1 MSDVDERDERDHRAG
16 NLKRICVVA
25 ILVVLS
31 MITYVDR
38 TAISTAKEAVA
49 AELRLSDMA
58 MGMAFSAFA
67 LGYALVQIPSG
78 WLADRFGPRVILGG
92 AVSIWSV
99 LTMLTGTSWSFH
111 SLLTFIFL
119 FGAGEAAVFP
129 CSGRAIRNWLEPGQR
144 GRANGAIF
152 AGSRV
157 GAALSYPL
165 LVGMLTIWNWR
176 NAFRI
181 LGIVG
186 IAWAIV
192 WFIWFRD
199 FPSSGRSSEKALEPN
214 HSSPSAQTH
223 LSAIRIAPAMI
234 QYFASNFTNFICL
247 SWMLPYLKTEY
258 KLTSAHAALYSM
270 IPLLF
275 GATSQ
280 GTAGWMVDRLYSSG
294 LRHWSRR
301 IPAVIGF
308 ALSAAGL
315 MAVVFAPSVVLAVCG
330 FTIAVYG
337 ADMTIAPSWVF
348 CADIGGEHTGG
359 ISGAMNMC
367 GSIGAFVSAN
377 AFPFLHMKTGS
388 STAYFLLA
396 AMLDI
401 VGIICWIQMR
411 SIKSRG
417 QRPGMELVEVT
428 G

>member
-1 MSDVDERDERDHRAG
+1 MPDIEDHGQRNHHAA

-49 AELRLSDMA
+49 AELGLSDMA

-67 LGYALVQIPSG
+67 LGYALMQIPAG
-78 WLADRFGPRVILGG
+78 WLADKFGPRVILGG
-92 AVSIWSV
+92 AVSIWSMLTV
-99 LTMLTGTSWSFH
+99 LTGASWSFH

-152 AGSRV
+152 AGSRI

-165 LVGMLTIWNWR
+165 LVGMLAIWNWR

-186 IAWAIV
+186 IAWAIL

-199 FPSSGRSSEKALEPN
+199 FPSTDRSSETALEPDQFT
-214 HSSPSAQTH
+214 PSTQTR
-223 LSAIRIAPAMI
+223 LSAMRLAPAMI

-258 KLTSAHAALYSM
+258 ELTSAHAALYSM

-280 GTAGWMVDRLYSSG
+280 AIAGWMVDRLYSSG

-315 MAVVFAPSVVLAVCG
+315 MAVVFAPSVVTAVCG
-330 FTIAVYG
+330 FTIAVFG
-337 ADMTIAPSWVF
+337 ADMTITPSWVF
-348 CADIGGEHTGG
+348 CADVGGKHTGG
-359 ISGAMNMC
+359 ISGAMNMF

-377 AFPFLHMKTGS
+377 AFPFLHMKTGR

-396 AMLDI
+396 AILDI
-401 VGIICWIQMR
+401 AGIICWLQMR
-411 SIKSRG
+411 SLHFRG
-417 QRPGMELVEVT
+417 QRPGRELVEVT